1 LVLTFDSISVT
12 MVKFNIY
19 ARKKQWKLFLFA
31 LAVAIVSGSMYYTS
45 IIVRKVA
52 EQEQT
57 NVKIWADAIY
67 RKTELVKYIE
77 QFFQQIREE
86 DRKSVVLL
94 AEAYKQLIRTDDPNV
109 DLTFYVDIIRYNST
123 IPIILTDED
132 GRIINTKNVD
142 FNEDTVTFLS
152 GKLLDEFS
160 VYPPIPARYFQNKKN
175 YLYYKDSKLHSELHQ
190 VLNDLV
196 SDFFSE
202 VVINAASVPVIIT
215 DSTKQKVIDFGNI
228 EPNKI
233 MEPLFVEKTIA
244 EMAASNPP
252 IEIELTNLG
261 KSYIFYKG
269 SSLLT
274 QLRYFPI
281 VQILIMGLFLFIGY
295 MMFNTA
301 RRSEQNQVWV
311 GLAKETAHQ
320 LGTPLSSMMAW
331 MELLKEENPNPE
343 IVSELR
349 KDVER
354 LEKVT
359 DRFSKIGALPK
370 LTDTNIVK
378 VIHNSIEY
386 LKTRTS
392 RKITYEITPAPDTEI
407 IAPINLHLF
416 EWVIENLTK
425 NAVDAMESKGTFSV
439 NIEEN
444 NGHIIID
451 LTDTGKG
458 IPKSKFKSI
467 FNPGYSGKKR
477 GWGLGLSLAQRIIR
491 DYHRG
496 KIFVKSS
503 TIDKGTT
510 FRIILRKKV
519 KL

>member
-1 LVLTFDSISVT
+1 

-244 EMAASNPP
+244 EMPASNPP

-370 LTDTNIVK
+370 LTDTNI
-378 VIHNSIEY
+378 
-386 LKTRTS
+386 
-392 RKITYEITPAPDTEI
+392 KI
-407 IAPINLHLF
+407 
-416 EWVIENLTK
+416 
-425 NAVDAMESKGTFSV
+425 
-439 NIEEN
+439 
-444 NGHIIID
+444 
-451 LTDTGKG
+451 
-458 IPKSKFKSI
+458 
-467 FNPGYSGKKR
+467 
-477 GWGLGLSLAQRIIR
+477 
-491 DYHRG
+491 
-496 KIFVKSS
+496 
-503 TIDKGTT
+503 
-510 FRIILRKKV
+510 
-519 KL
+519 